1 MITKFENRF
10 VNITL
15 SVAIVLL
22 PLAVGVISASFA
34 GDQMQSFGEM
44 NQPPLSPPGWLFPVA
59 WTILYI
65 MMGFAFLIIVGSEH
79 KYKVGAIAL
88 FISQLMMNGLWSPV
102 FFGDKDFYGALILLT
117 LMLIT
122 TVIDTITMWQISRT
136 AAKLMMPYIAWMLFA
151 TYLNAGV
158 LVLNP

>member
-1 MITKFENRF
+1 MLTKYENRF

-15 SVAIVLL
+15 SVAIVLI
-22 PLAVGVISASFA
+22 PMVVGVISASFA

-65 MMGFAFLIIVGSEH
+65 MMGFAFLIIIRSEH
-79 KYKVGAIAL
+79 QYKVGAIGL

-102 FFGDKDFYGALILLT
+102 FFGDKDFYGALVLLR

-122 TVIDTITMWQISRT
+122 TVIDTITMWQISKT

-151 TYLNAGV
+151 MYLNAGV
-158 LVLNP
+158 LLLNP